1 MREKETRVLNGAELR
16 VVGDPDGKKHIE
28 GYAIRFNELS
38 SDLGGWAER
47 IDPSAPNID
56 PDMRAFFDHDS
67 SMVLGRISAG
77 TLQAQV
83 TDDGVFV
90 RAMPPDTQW
99 ARDLLVSMERGDI
112 SQMSFGFF
120 ATEDSWDKDADGYP
134 IRTVLGAD
142 IFEVSVVALPAYPTT
157 SAQARSM
164 AAALVEP
171 PAEHGETEQVEDKEA
186 DEAGRDVRLQ
196 MSDSII

>member
-1 MREKETRVLNGAELR
+1 MKEKETRVLDGAELR
-16 VVGDPDGKKHIE
+16 VVGDPDGTKFIE

-47 IDPSAPNID
+47 IDPAAVRID

-90 RAMPPDTQW
+90 RAQPPDTQW
-99 ARDLLVSMERGDI
+99 ANDLLVSMQRGDI

-134 IRTVLGAD
+134 VRTVLGAD
-142 IFEVSVVALPAYPTT
+142 VFEVSVVALPAYPTT
-157 SAQARSM
+157 SAHARSM

-171 PAEHGETEQVEDKEA
+171 PVEHGET
-186 DEAGRDVRLQ
+186 DEVDDTDSDDAGRDVRLQ
-196 MSDSII
+196 VSNRI